1 MTPSQRLCAAF
12 AGAGLTNLRAG
23 CLGAALA
30 VSWLPTLAV
39 ADDAWNPFGPPVE
52 DVRPRSRPKATTE
65 RTPVYAPPGQ
75 PGIDAPAP
83 PAGGAQAPAEG
94 VDETSFSRPI
104 AAQPGYTA
112 ATGIDAR
119 AGGVERGELAPVMA
133 TDGSGLPFELWR
145 GLDVTAVEGLLSKLE
160 VPPRSPTL
168 HALWRRLLTADA
180 TSTASGAARFDI
192 VRSEALY
199 RSGLNADATA
209 LATKAAASPDGLD
222 PALAVIAAK
231 VGFAGDTPGPTCE
244 KLKPFVA
251 RKGDLPKALQRDL
264 LVLSGTCAALNGNP
278 GGAGLA
284 AELLR
289 DEIARDR
296 KLDDPAS
303 LAALDAAASGT
314 RTTPRGNPVT
324 LVQYRLH
331 AIAGE
336 VDPLAILARGE
347 PALLTAIALDRGGG
361 VSADAALQARLV
373 AAEGAARLNA
383 LSPGELADVWRAAG
397 ASVPADQLQSPGQRR
412 PPDGRSADAAVNRA
426 ALFKASETERTPA
439 RKVRLMRSLLDD
451 AKRAGLYWQT
461 LAALGPVLEPLQPV
475 PELGW
480 FAETGVEIALV
491 SGKPGLARQWA
502 NLGGAVP
509 GDGGLRRW
517 LPLIDLVDPALK
529 SERGRSLSS
538 LEDMALRGRLG
549 PDLLHRLATVLD
561 AHDINVPIP
570 LWEATSKVPQP
581 TSGHLPETGVLADLQ
596 DAAKKKEFG
605 RTVLLAIRTLGPN
618 GAEGANILALGD
630 GIRALRRA
638 GLEADARRLGL
649 EALFAQWPRGAIN

>member
-1 MTPSQRLCAAF
+1 MTPSQRLCDAL
-12 AGAGLTNLRAG
+12 AGAGLSCLRAG
-23 CLGAALA
+23 CIGAVAAVAVLPSLA
-30 VSWLPTLAV
+30 E

-52 DVRPRSRPKATTE
+52 EVRPRSRAKPPAE
-65 RTPVYAPPGQ
+65 RPPPLYQ
-75 PGIDAPAP
+75 PGPSGIDAPPA
-83 PAGGAQAPAEG
+83 AGGTLPSDG
-94 VDETSFSRPI
+94 VDDPSYSRPV
-104 AAQPGYTA
+104 AAQPGYVTPA
-112 ATGIDAR
+112 GSDAR

-133 TDGSGLPFELWR
+133 NDGSGLPFELWR

-168 HALWRRLLTADA
+168 HALWRRLLTSDA
-180 TSTASGAARFDI
+180 TSAASGAARFDV

-199 RSGLNADATA
+199 RAGLNADAAA
-209 LATKAAASPDGLD
+209 LALKAAAAPGGLD

-231 VGFAGDTPGPTCE
+231 VGLTEDAPGPTCE

-251 RKGDLPKALQRDL
+251 RKGDLPKSLQRDL

-314 RTTPRGNPVT
+314 RTTPAGNPVT
-324 LVQYRLH
+324 LAQFRLH
-331 AIAGE
+331 AIAGAI
-336 VDPLAILARGE
+336 DPLDILARSE
-347 PALLTAIALDRGGG
+347 PALLTAIALDNGGG
-361 VSADAALQARLV
+361 ISSGLAAPTRLV
-373 AAEGAARLNA
+373 AAEGAVRLNA
-383 LSPGELADVWRAAG
+383 LSPRELAGIWRSTSAE
-397 ASVPADQLQSPGQRR
+397 VPADQVQSPGQRR
-412 PPDGRSADAAVNRA
+412 PVDGKSTDAAVNRA
-426 ALFKASETERTPA
+426 SLFKASESERTPA

-451 AKRAGLYWQT
+451 AKRAGLYLQT
-461 LAALGPVLEPLQPV
+461 LEALGPVLEPLQPV

-509 GDGGLRRW
+509 GDGGLRHW

-570 LWEATSKVPQP
+570 LWEAASKAPQP
-581 TSGHLPETGVLADLQ
+581 TAGHLPETGVLAELQ

-605 RTVLLAIRTLGPN
+605 RTVLLALRTFGPH

-638 GLEADARRLGL
+638 GLETDARRLGL